1 MVEKLETLDKKPEA
15 GCLRD
20 SATLGLILRVHAE
33 SWVRKV
39 TEGYPP
45 AQCDML
51 LGGHSREMNDDVQ
64 TTSGSWWR
72 TWLLLRVA
80 ELRQREGQIFLVLAL
95 VIGALTGLAVVAFI
109 MLTERLG
116 MRLYPAGGAPW
127 RRLLFPVVGSLG
139 IGYLLYRYFP
149 NARGSGVPQTKAA
162 LFAREGRITLR
173 TVLGKF
179 FCTSATLAS
188 GIPLGR
194 EGPSVQVGAGI
205 ASVLGRRLGLRSD
218 QVKNLIPVGAAAAI
232 AAAFNTPLAAVVFS
246 LEEIMGDLHAPVMGA
261 VVLASATAWMILRVF
276 LGDHPLFKVPQYQL
290 VHPAEFAVYAVLGV
304 AGGLV
309 SVAFTKLLLGIRT
322 RFLRFPQNTLWF
334 QPVAGGLVVGL
345 MGWFVPQVMGVG
357 YGYVGDALNG
367 RMAFN
372 LMLLLV
378 ILKLFAVTTSYA
390 SGNAGGI
397 FGPSLFIGAM
407 LGGSVGTLAH
417 HLLPAYTATPGAYA
431 LVGMGAVFA
440 GIVRAP
446 MTSVLM
452 IFEMTQDYAVIVPL
466 MIANL
471 VSLFIASRLQEEPI
485 YEALAVQDGIH
496 LPTAES
502 RQRYGQRQLAT
513 VMHTADQ
520 SLPAEITVREATEQ
534 VRSSEVRTWLVTDR
548 RGVVGVVNLE
558 RLERELAEG
567 KNEDKKLAELVDATA
582 FPHVHPDQGL
592 DLALERMG
600 ANQIEILPV
609 VNRADVHKLEG
620 IVTLRDVLNAYGVSR
635 A

>member
-1 MVEKLETLDKKPEA
+1 MT
-15 GCLRD
+15 
-20 SATLGLILRVHAE
+20 E
-33 SWVRKV
+33 S
-39 TEGYPP
+39 G
-45 AQCDML
+45 
-51 LGGHSREMNDDVQ
+51 Q
-64 TTSGSWWR
+64 TTSTSWWKAS
-72 TWLLLRVA
+72 LLYRVA
-80 ELRQREGQIFLVLAL
+80 RLQEREGQVFLILSL

-109 MLTERLG
+109 LLTERMG
-116 MRLYPAGGAPW
+116 MRLYPVGGAPW
-127 RRLLFPVVGSLG
+127 RRLLFPVVGSLA

-179 FCTSATLAS
+179 LCTSATLAS

-205 ASVLGRRLGLRSD
+205 GSVLGRLLGLRPE
-218 QVKNLIPVGAAAAI
+218 QVKKLIPVGAAAAI
-232 AAAFNTPLAAVVFS
+232 AAAFNTPLAAVLFA

-261 VVLASATAWMILRVF
+261 VVLASATSWVVLRLF
-276 LGDHPLFKVPQYQL
+276 LGNHPLFKVPQYAL
-290 VHPAEFAVYAVLGV
+290 VHPLEFAVYAVLGV
-304 AGGLV
+304 VGGVV
-309 SVAFTKLLLGIRT
+309 SVAFTRLLLGVRA
-322 RFLRFPQNTLWF
+322 RFLRFPQKTVWI
-334 QPVAGGLVVGL
+334 QPLAGGLLVGL
-345 MGWFVPQVMGVG
+345 MGWFVPQVLGVG
-357 YGYVGDALNG
+357 YGFVGDALNG
-367 RMAFN
+367 NMAFKM
-372 LMLLLV
+372 MLLLV
-378 ILKLFAVTTSYA
+378 VLKLFAVTTSYA

-397 FGPSLFIGAM
+397 FGPALFIGAM
-407 LGGSVGTLAH
+407 LGGTVGTVAH
-417 HLLPAYTATPGAYA
+417 NLFPAYTATPGAYA

-471 VSLFIASRLQEEPI
+471 VSLFIATRLQHEPI

-496 LPTAES
+496 LPTSET
-502 RQRYGQRQLAT
+502 RQRHGRRQVVR
-513 VMHTADQ
+513 VMQ
-520 SLPAEITVREATEQ
+520 SASRLLPSDITIREAWER
-534 VRSSEVRTWLVTDR
+534 VHLGDSRTWLVMDR
-548 RGVVGVVNLE
+548 RGVVGVISLAK
-558 RLERELAEG
+558 LERELAEG
-567 KNEDKKLAELVDATA
+567 VDKKLAELVDALA

-600 ANQIEILPV
+600 ANQIDILPV

-620 IVTLRDVLNAYGVSR
+620 VVTLRDVLNAYGVNR